1 MNKKEKP
8 FEVGQLIRRRS
19 RWLDEG
25 LLLVLDVKW
34 NFDDSLYVMRTVS
47 QQTGKKQWFF
57 AENFVLTGVSD
68 E

>member
-1 MNKKEKP
+1 MKKKEKP
-8 FEVGQLIRRRS
+8 FEVGQLIRRR
-19 RWLDEG
+19 RGMPGG

-34 NFDDSLYVMRTVS
+34 SSDDSLYVMRTVS

-57 AENFVLTGVSD
+57 AGNFVLAGGSD